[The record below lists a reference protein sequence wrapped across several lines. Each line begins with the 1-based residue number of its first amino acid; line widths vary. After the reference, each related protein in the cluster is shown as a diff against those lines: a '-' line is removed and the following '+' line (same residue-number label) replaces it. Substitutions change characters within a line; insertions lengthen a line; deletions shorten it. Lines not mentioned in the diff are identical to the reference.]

1 MADALARR
9 HVDLLRDVAACGG
22 NTHATVYTY
31 AYLAMWKQ
39 YKGVGWDEARMY
51 VTTEVRHTP
60 GLCSEVTS
68 AARRLL
74 ANGLIALGESG
85 RRRAERPLILT
96 EAGRDLLAEVDRR

>member
-1 MADALARR
+1 MLAR
-9 HVDLLRDVAACGG
+9 HLALLRDVAACGG

-60 GLCSEVTS
+60 GLCSEVTG
-68 AARRLL
+68 AARYLMK
-74 ANGLIALGESG
+74 AGLIELGQSG

-96 EAGRDLLAEVDRR
+96 EAGRDLLAHEERRDP